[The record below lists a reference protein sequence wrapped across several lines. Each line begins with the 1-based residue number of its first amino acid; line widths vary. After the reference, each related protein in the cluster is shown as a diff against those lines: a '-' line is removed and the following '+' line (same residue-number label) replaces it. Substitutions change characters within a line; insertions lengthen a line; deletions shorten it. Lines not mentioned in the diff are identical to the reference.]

1 MNATSVLTVLFNKGV
16 HVSTQ
21 DDELV
26 VDAPRGALDE
36 SDVMLIREHRDDIVE
51 LLRQIQLQREAPEPA
66 RRGGQPGR
74 APLSAVQQNVLLM
87 ESLSPGTSYGNIPLA
102 FLIDGTVDREA
113 LARAL

>member
-26 VDAPRGALDE
+26 VDAPKGALDE
-36 SDVMLIREHRDDIVE
+36 SDVRLIREHRDDIVD
-51 LLRQIQLQREAPEPA
+51 LLRQIRLQRETPEPA
-66 RRGGQPGR
+66 RRDARPGR

-87 ESLSPGTSYGNIPLA
+87 ESLAPGTPYGNIPLA
-102 FLIDGTVDREA
+102 FTIEGAVDREA
-113 LARAL
+113 L

>member
-26 VDAPRGALDE
+26 VDAPRGALEE
-36 SDVMLIREHRDDIVE
+36 SDIRLIREHRDDIVE

-66 RRGGQPGR
+66 RRPRPGGGGASSRPSTGPSGG
-74 APLSAVQQNVLLM
+74 A
-87 ESLSPGTSYGNIPLA
+87 SPETP
-102 FLIDGTVDREA
+102 A
-113 LARAL
+113 LPCR